1 MKALIVTSVY
11 GFLSKFERQNVR
23 LLQEMGFEVHY
34 ASNHDNVVYKTDHD
48 EMQEMGVIF
57 HNIPISQSPLA
68 IATNRKA
75 AFELK
80 QIITE
85 ENIDIVH
92 CHTPTGGM
100 VARLACRNLDV
111 YMIYTAHGF
120 HFYKGARPIHNF
132 IYYSAEDLMSRWT
145 DCIVTINHEDE
156 NAAKTMHASKV
167 YRIPGVGIDSDYYR
181 LTYDTDRDRA
191 REKLGIEPDVF
202 FMISVGELREN
213 KNQMIILKTLARI
226 RKKMAEDEAK
236 RKLKPGTLKIKY
248 GLIGSGRQEDEMR
261 EYVEKND
268 LSDMVCFYGYK
279 SDIRVYLAAADVMVF
294 PSIREG
300 LGMAALEA
308 LSTGLPVIASENR
321 GSKEYIIDRRNG
333 LLVSED
339 STKAYSKAVLE
350 AMLREQDSNDL
361 SRRENIRESVS
372 GFSRSETEKIM
383 RKVYEDARDKCS
395 ITSV

>member
-34 ASNHDNVVYKTDHD
+34 ASNHDNVVYKSDHD

-75 AFELK
+75 AFKLK

-120 HFYKGARPIHNF
+120 HFYKGARPIHNL

-181 LTYDTDRDRA
+181 LTYDTDRDKA
-191 REKLGIEPDVF
+191 RERLNIEPDVF

-226 RKKMAEDEAK
+226 RKKMADDEAK

-248 GLIGSGRQEDEMR
+248 GLIGSGRQEEEMR
-261 EYVEKND
+261 EYVKKND

-361 SRRENIRESVS
+361 SRRESIRESVS

>member
-34 ASNHDNVVYKTDHD
+34 ASNHDNVVYKSDHD

-68 IATNRKA
+68 LATNRKA
-75 AFELK
+75 AFKLK

-120 HFYKGARPIHNF
+120 HFYKGARPIHNL

-181 LTYDTDRDRA
+181 LTYDTDRDKA
-191 REKLGIEPDVF
+191 RERLNIEPDVF

-361 SRRENIRESVS
+361 SRRESIRESVS
-372 GFSRSETEKIM
+372 GFSRFETEKIM

>member
-75 AFELK
+75 AFKLK

-120 HFYKGARPIHNF
+120 HFYKGARPIHNL

-181 LTYDTDRDRA
+181 LTYDTDRDKA
-191 REKLGIEPDVF
+191 RERLNIEPDVF

-261 EYVEKND
+261 EYVKKND

>member
-1 MKALIVTSVY
+1 
-11 GFLSKFERQNVR
+11 
-23 LLQEMGFEVHY
+23 
-34 ASNHDNVVYKTDHD
+34 
-48 EMQEMGVIF
+48 
-57 HNIPISQSPLA
+57 
-68 IATNRKA
+68 
-75 AFELK
+75 
-80 QIITE
+80 
-85 ENIDIVH
+85 
-92 CHTPTGGM
+92 
-100 VARLACRNLDV
+100 
-111 YMIYTAHGF
+111 MIYTAHGF
-120 HFYKGARPIHNF
+120 HFYKGARPIHNL

-181 LTYDTDRDRA
+181 LTYDTDRDKA
-191 REKLGIEPDVF
+191 RERLNIEPDVF

>member
-68 IATNRKA
+68 LATNRKA
-75 AFELK
+75 AFKLK

-120 HFYKGARPIHNF
+120 HFYKGARPIHNL

-181 LTYDTDRDRA
+181 LTYDTDRDKA
-191 REKLGIEPDVF
+191 RERLNIEPDVF

-213 KNQMIILKTLARI
+213 KNQMIILRTLARI

>member
-34 ASNHDNVVYKTDHD
+34 ASNHDNVVYKSDHD

-68 IATNRKA
+68 MATNRKA
-75 AFELK
+75 AFKLK

-120 HFYKGARPIHNF
+120 HFYKGARPIHNL

-167 YRIPGVGIDSDYYR
+167 YRVPGVGIDSDYYR

-236 RKLKPGTLKIKY
+236 RKLKPGTLKIRY

-261 EYVEKND
+261 EYVKKND

-361 SRRENIRESVS
+361 SRRESIRESVS

>member
-1 MKALIVTSVY
+1 
-11 GFLSKFERQNVR
+11 
-23 LLQEMGFEVHY
+23 
-34 ASNHDNVVYKTDHD
+34 
-48 EMQEMGVIF
+48 
-57 HNIPISQSPLA
+57 
-68 IATNRKA
+68 
-75 AFELK
+75 
-80 QIITE
+80 
-85 ENIDIVH
+85 
-92 CHTPTGGM
+92 
-100 VARLACRNLDV
+100 
-111 YMIYTAHGF
+111 
-120 HFYKGARPIHNF
+120 
-132 IYYSAEDLMSRWT
+132 
-145 DCIVTINHEDE
+145 VTINHEDE

-248 GLIGSGRQEDEMR
+248 GLIGSGRQEEEMR
-261 EYVEKND
+261 EYVKKND

>member
-75 AFELK
+75 AFKLK

-120 HFYKGARPIHNF
+120 HFYKGARPIHNL

-248 GLIGSGRQEDEMR
+248 GLIGSGRQEEEMR

>member
-75 AFELK
+75 AFKLK

-120 HFYKGARPIHNF
+120 HFYKGARPIHNL

>member
-75 AFELK
+75 AFKLK

-261 EYVEKND
+261 EYVKKND

>member
-75 AFELK
+75 AFKLK

>member
-75 AFELK
+75 AFKLK

-120 HFYKGARPIHNF
+120 HFYKGARPIHNL

-361 SRRENIRESVS
+361 SRRESIRESVS

>member
-75 AFELK
+75 AFKLK

-120 HFYKGARPIHNF
+120 HFYKGARPIHNL

-213 KNQMIILKTLARI
+213 KNQLIILRTLARI
-226 RKKMAEDEAK
+226 RKKIAEDEAK

-361 SRRENIRESVS
+361 SRRESIRESVS
-372 GFSRSETEKIM
+372 GFSRSETERIM

>member
-75 AFELK
+75 AFKLK

-181 LTYDTDRDRA
+181 LTYDTDRDKA
-191 REKLGIEPDVF
+191 RERLNIEPDVF

-213 KNQMIILKTLARI
+213 KNQMIILRTLARI

-248 GLIGSGRQEDEMR
+248 GLIGSGRQEEEMR

-361 SRRENIRESVS
+361 SRRESIRESVS

>member
-1 MKALIVTSVY
+1 
-11 GFLSKFERQNVR
+11 
-23 LLQEMGFEVHY
+23 MGFEVHY
-34 ASNHDNVVYKTDHD
+34 ASNRSNVVYKTDHD

-57 HNIPISQSPLA
+57 HDIPISQSPLA
-68 IATNRKA
+68 LKTNTKA
-75 AFELK
+75 AFKLK

-85 ENIDIVH
+85 EKIDIVH

-100 VARLACRNLDV
+100 VARVACRNLDV

-120 HFYKGARPIHNF
+120 HFYKGARPIHNL
-132 IYYSAEDLMSRWT
+132 IYYSAEDIMSRWT

-156 NAAKTMHASKV
+156 DAAKTMHASKV
-167 YRIPGVGIDSDYYR
+167 YRVPGVGVDSDYYK
-181 LTYDTDRDRA
+181 LTYDTDRERA
-191 REKLGIEPDVF
+191 RRKLKLDEDEF

-226 RKKMAEDEAK
+226 RKGQDRLADTAK
-236 RKLKPGTLKIKY
+236 PLKESDAKPLKIRY
-248 GLIGSGRQEDEMR
+248 GLIGSGRQEDEMMD
-261 EYVEKND
+261 YVKKNN
-268 LSDMVCFYGYK
+268 LSDMVCFYGYQ
-279 SDIRVYLAAADVMVF
+279 SDIREFLEAADVMVF

-308 LSTGLPVIASENR
+308 LSTGLPFIASDNR

-339 STKAYSKAVLE
+339 STRAYGKAVLE
-350 AMLREQDSNDL
+350 AIAREQDSNEL
-361 SRRENIRESVS
+361 SRRESIRESVS

-395 ITSV
+395 TTSV